1 MAPKLTAVET
11 AKLDRKQAFSNGTEQ
26 FTSLTMSLWRW
37 SLPQEVGKCQCLDGR
52 PEHGGVKVEYLN
64 DPGVLLGVVRREQLG
79 RHLVGEVNNKIQGG
93 PSVQIIRLG

>member
-1 MAPKLTAVET
+1 
-11 AKLDRKQAFSNGTEQ
+11 
-26 FTSLTMSLWRW
+26 MSLWRW

-79 RHLVGEVNNKIQGG
+79 RHLVG
-93 PSVQIIRLG
+93 